1 MKKLILLSLFCVS
14 IFAVNAQTAQAIAT
28 EKVSELQSVV
38 ELDKKQQTELFNL
51 EVKLQNE
58 IDALKDLRKADPE
71 QYFNK
76 LMTAKE
82 MKMVAVM
89 ELMTDDQM
97 DKYRSLLKKEAEA
110 RGELYKKLSNDGLS
124 DQEIK
129 IRLMESM

>member
-14 IFAVNAQTAQAIAT
+14 FFAVNAQTAQAVAT

-38 ELDKKQQTELFNL
+38 DLDETQQTKLFNL

-58 IDALKDLRKADPE
+58 IDAIKDLRKADPE
-71 QYFNK
+71 QYYNK

-89 ELMTDDQM
+89 ELMSDAQM
-97 DKYRSLLKKEAEA
+97 DKYRSLLKKDAEA
-110 RGELYKKLSNDGLS
+110 RGELHKKLTSDGLS
-124 DQEIK
+124 AQEIK
-129 IRLMESM
+129 IQLMESM